1 MQSPERGTRTT
12 GNSNRQ
18 AAKKGPRSGSDAVA
32 KTHNV
37 TDCQKWVG
45 SVGAE
50 QPTDPAAS
58 REFACL
64 LTRIALST
72 QSLCVTAS
80 GNEVSLI
87 TLKLEVAKVMSLRA
101 LVDCGASNNFV
112 QRQSID
118 DSKDK
123 CFER

>member
-64 LTRIALST
+64 LTSIALST

-87 TLKLEVAKVMSLRA
+87 TLKLEVAKDMHY
-101 LVDCGASNNFV
+101 
-112 QRQSID
+112 
-118 DSKDK
+118 
-123 CFER
+123 EP